1 MYTFIVIINKI
12 YPLQSLS
19 NFTNMISILK
29 ASTENPRDGVIAFTN
44 TSVIDNTMQ
53 SGATLPEHKQ
63 QNAGKYLYANFHGPK
78 TQHQENKFAKVA
90 SNHDNNTSVLQ
101 LMGHLEREK
110 RQARNCFRRRCRQV
124 SLNRKISSII

>member
-1 MYTFIVIINKI
+1 
-12 YPLQSLS
+12 
-19 NFTNMISILK
+19 
-29 ASTENPRDGVIAFTN
+29 
-44 TSVIDNTMQ
+44 MQ
-53 SGATLPEHKQ
+53 SGTTLPEHKQ

-78 TQHQENKFAKVA
+78 IQHQENKFAKVA

-124 SLNRKISSII
+124 SRKRKISSIILRREKILLYFYFITC